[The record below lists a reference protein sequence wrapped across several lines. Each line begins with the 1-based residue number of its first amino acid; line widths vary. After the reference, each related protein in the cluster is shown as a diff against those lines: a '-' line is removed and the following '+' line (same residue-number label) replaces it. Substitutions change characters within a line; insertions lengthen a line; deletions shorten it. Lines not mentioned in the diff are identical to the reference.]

1 MSGQVDLHLHSTASD
16 GTYTPTDLVQLALTK
31 GLRGIALTDHD
42 TTEGIAEFLAA
53 AQPTGLTAIPGVE
66 ISTDVPGDREI
77 HILGYQ
83 LDYGD
88 EQLQER
94 LAKLRQSRRARL
106 HKMLD
111 LLAKVGCPLS
121 LEQVS
126 SVAGEG
132 SVGRPHVAQ
141 ALVNAKYV
149 DSVESAFRRYIGWG
163 APAYVARA
171 KLSPKDAIRLIAKA
185 GGAPVLAHPLRV
197 IEYIPTLVQAGLVGL
212 EVYYLGYF
220 QPEIGFLAGLAQKH
234 KLMTTGGS
242 DFHGPGIT
250 NATEPGQVHVPW
262 SSVEELQAFAQR
274 RAVKLPS

>member
-1 MSGQVDLHLHSTASD
+1 MSGRVDLHLHSTASD
-16 GTYTPTDLVQLALTK
+16 GTCTPTELVQLALAK

-42 TTEGIAEFLAA
+42 TTEGIAEFLIA
-53 AQPTGLTAIPGVE
+53 AQPTGLTPIPGVE
-66 ISTDVPGDREI
+66 ISTDVTGDREI

-88 EQLQER
+88 ERLQER
-94 LAKLRQSRRARL
+94 LGKLRQSRRARL

-111 LLAKVGCPLS
+111 LLAKTGCPLS
-121 LEQVS
+121 LAEVS
-126 SVAGEG
+126 SVAEG
-132 SVGRPHVAQ
+132 SIGRPHIAQ
-141 ALVNAKYV
+141 ALVNAGYV

-163 APAYVARA
+163 APAYVARP

-220 QPEIGFLAGLAQKH
+220 QPETHFLAGLARKH
-234 KLMTTGGS
+234 KLMATGGS

-262 SSVEELQAFAQR
+262 SAVEELQAFAQR
-274 RAVKLPS
+274 RAVKHSS